1 MPPTPQ
7 ELSLLLH
14 PLVPESI
21 AHNTRVSCAR
31 TLPPTLL
38 PSLLDVSTNPYLL
51 LPQTLS
57 NIRSISS
64 LLLGISAGILGLE
77 SINGFLY
84 YILGS
89 LAVSVFIH
97 FLLVEGQ
104 PETYFAGNGERGV
117 DGKKGGTGA
126 WREVWFGGGVL
137 GEALSGYV
145 LGWAGVGGLI
155 R

>member
-1 MPPTPQ
+1 MRQ
-7 ELSLLLH
+7 L
-14 PLVPESI
+14 
-21 AHNTRVSCAR
+21 TRS
-31 TLPPTLL
+31 P
-38 PSLLDVSTNPYLL
+38 L

-77 SINGFLY
+77 STNGFLY

-89 LAVSVFIH
+89 FVVSVFIH

-104 PETYFAGNGERGV
+104 PEKDFAGNGDRGV

-126 WREVWFGGGVL
+126 WGEVWFGGGVL

-145 LGWAGVGGLI
+145 LGWAGVGGVI